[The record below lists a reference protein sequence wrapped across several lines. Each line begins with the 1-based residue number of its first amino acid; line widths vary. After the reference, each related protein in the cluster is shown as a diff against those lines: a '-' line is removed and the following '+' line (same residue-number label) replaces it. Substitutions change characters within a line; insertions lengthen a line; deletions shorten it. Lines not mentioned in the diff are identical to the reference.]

1 MAYEEL
7 TVYAIQRPDLKP
19 FKSRFDTFG
28 SKKER
33 DQAFSLLIAHRGDPA
48 EIKDICP
55 VELKV
60 IVKTDSV
67 KQMQLPGTE

>member
-7 TVYAIQRPDLKP
+7 TVYAIQHPDLKP
-19 FKSRFDTFG
+19 FQHRFQTFD
-28 SKKER
+28 SKQTR
-33 DQAFSLLIAHRGDPA
+33 DQTFRLLTQHRGNPE

-55 VELKV
+55 VVLKV